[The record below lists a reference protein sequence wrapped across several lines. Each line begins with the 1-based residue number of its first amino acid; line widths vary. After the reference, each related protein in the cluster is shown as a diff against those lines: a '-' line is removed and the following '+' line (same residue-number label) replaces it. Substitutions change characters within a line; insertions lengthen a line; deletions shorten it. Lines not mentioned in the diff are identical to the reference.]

1 MENGSLESKPR
12 DLVKNLAA
20 NDTIAAIATPP
31 GEGAIAIIRVSG
43 PDAIPVVAR
52 TFRSRIPLNSVDGY
66 TVHYGTFVD
75 QAGSVVDD
83 GLVTVF
89 RAPHSYTG
97 EDSVE
102 LSCHG
107 GVYVPNAV
115 LTSVISA
122 GARPAQPGEFTRRA
136 FLNGKMDL
144 TQAEAVA
151 SLIASTSAKGHR
163 ASLEQLRG
171 RLGWTIDDIRSQVVN
186 LCALLELDLDFS
198 QEGLTVVGT
207 DAIERKINEIAGRIQ
222 SIADTFKSG
231 RVYRDG
237 VSVAI
242 VGRPNVGKSS
252 LFNALLHES
261 RAIVTPIAGTTRDY
275 LEESITIDGILFRLT
290 DTAGLRESGDAI
302 EAEGIVRSRQS
313 IEKADI
319 VVLVEVD
326 GEGNEG
332 HDVPSRLIT
341 VSNEQALVI
350 VKNKIDLVEGRSPA
364 RRALAGDYLRRSE
377 VWLSSKTG
385 EGMKLLTD
393 ELVRLVEMSAN
404 SSNESIQ
411 ITMQRHWEILQESLQ
426 FLNIAR
432 EGLLKGVTNEF
443 IAFDVRSAALALGE
457 ITGEVTSEE
466 ILNEVFAHFCIGK

>member
-1 MENGSLESKPR
+1 MKG
-12 DLVKNLAA
+12 LAE

-31 GEGAIAIIRVSG
+31 GEGAIAVIRVSG
-43 PDAIPVVAR
+43 PDAITIVAR
-52 TFRSRIPLNSVDGY
+52 TFRSQVPLGAVEGY
-66 TVHYGTFVD
+66 TVHYGTITDPVG
-75 QAGSVVDD
+75 AVVDD

-107 GVYVPNAV
+107 GVFVANAV
-115 LTSVISA
+115 LSSVISA

-163 ASLEQLRG
+163 ASVEQLRG
-171 RLGWTIDDIRSQVVN
+171 RLGWTIDDIRSQVVH
-186 LCALLELDLDFS
+186 LCALLELDLDFAE
-198 QEGLTVVGT
+198 EGLTVVGT
-207 DAIERKINEIAGRIQ
+207 DAIERKIEEISGRIQ
-222 SIADTFKSG
+222 AIADTFRSG

-237 VSVAI
+237 VSVVI

-261 RAIVTPIAGTTRDY
+261 RAIVAPIPGTTRDY

-302 EAEGIVRSRQS
+302 EAEGVVRSRRS
-313 IEKADI
+313 IETADI
-319 VVLVEVD
+319 IVLVEV
-326 GEGNEG
+326 EGLESEWNA
-332 HDVPSRLIT
+332 VPSRLIT
-341 VSNEQALVI
+341 VSNQQALVI
-350 VKNKIDLVEGRSPA
+350 VRNKIDLVQGRAPA
-364 RRALAGDYLRRSE
+364 RSSGESDHQRRSE
-377 VWLSSKTG
+377 IWLSAKTG
-385 EGMKLLTD
+385 DGVRLLTD
-393 ELVRLVEMSAN
+393 ELVRLVGGSAN
-404 SSNESIQ
+404 SSAESIQ
-411 ITMQRHWEILQESLQ
+411 ITMMRHWEALRKSVQ
-426 FLNIAR
+426 FLNLAH

-443 IAFDVRSAALALGE
+443 LAFDVRSAALALGE
-457 ITGEVTSEE
+457 ITGDVTSEE
-466 ILNEVFAHFCIGK
+466 ILNEVFSHFCIGK